1 MKEAG
6 EGDSFMIEEWLQRVQ
21 IEDYPWLW
29 QVFFAVLATAL
40 INYLVAKF
48 LARLTE
54 KLARTHTVWDDAL
67 LAAVRKP
74 MYWMIWLVGFSY
86 VLQLI
91 VQTSDAQ
98 IFAILN
104 SLRAVMVVLILT
116 WFLVSLVREVE
127 SRLLSGEYTK
137 ADEPFD
143 PTTVMA
149 IGKLVRTAIIITAT
163 LVAMQS
169 LGYSISG
176 VLAFGGIGGIAVG
189 FAAKDLLANFFGG
202 LMVYLDRPFAV
213 GDWIRSPDQNIEGTV
228 ENIGWRQTRIRT
240 FDQRP
245 LYVPNA
251 TFTQVSVENPSR
263 MLNRR
268 IYETIGLRYD
278 DARQLA
284 DIVTEV
290 RSYLE
295 NHDEIDHNKTLI
307 VNFNS
312 FGASSLDFF
321 IYAFTKTTAWVKY
334 HEIKQGVL
342 LDILGIIHKHEADV
356 AYPTSTIKLEQQEM
370 LNMIEQGAKA

>member
-1 MKEAG
+1 ML
-6 EGDSFMIEEWLQRVQ
+6 DEWLQRFQ

-29 QVFFAVLATAL
+29 QVFFAVLATAA
-40 INYLVAKF
+40 INYVVARF
-48 LARLTE
+48 LDSLAER
-54 KLARTHTVWDDAL
+54 LARTRTVWDDAL
-67 LAAVRKP
+67 LAAARKP
-74 MYWMIWLVGFSY
+74 AYWMIWLVGFSY
-86 VLQLI
+86 ALQMI

-98 IFAILN
+98 IFEVLN
-104 SLRAVMVVLILT
+104 SLRAVLAVLILT
-116 WFLVSLVREVE
+116 WFLVALVREAE
-127 SRLLSGEYTK
+127 TLLLSGEYSK
-137 ADEPFD
+137 SDEPFD

-149 IGKLVRTAIIITAT
+149 IGRLVRTAIIITAA

-169 LGYSISG
+169 LGYSVSG

-189 FAAKDLLANFFGG
+189 FAAKDMLANFFGG
-202 LMVYLDRPFAV
+202 LMVYLDRPFVV

-251 TFTQVSVENPSR
+251 TFAQISVENPSR

-278 DARQLA
+278 DARQLDA
-284 DIVTEV
+284 VVSEV

-295 NHDEIDHNKTLI
+295 KHEDIDHNRTLI

-312 FGASSLDFF
+312 FGPSSLDFF
-321 IYAFTKTTAWVKY
+321 IYAFTETTAWVKY
-334 HEIKQGVL
+334 HEIKQRVL

-356 AYPTSTIKLEQQEM
+356 AYPTSTIKLQQQAAM
-370 LNMIEQGAKA
+370 ANIVQQGEQGEEGEQA

>member
-104 SLRAVMVVLILT
+104 SLRAVMAVLILT

>member
-1 MKEAG
+1 
-6 EGDSFMIEEWLQRVQ
+6 MIEEWLHRIQLQ
-21 IEDYPWLW
+21 DYPWLW
-29 QVFFAVLATAL
+29 QVFFAVLATAA
-40 INYLVAKF
+40 INYAVARF
-48 LARLTE
+48 LDQLTA

-67 LAAVRKP
+67 LAATRKP
-74 MYWMIWLVGFSY
+74 VYWMIWLVGFSY
-86 VLQLI
+86 ALQLI
-91 VQTSDAQ
+91 VQTSEAQ
-98 IFAILN
+98 IFEILN
-104 SLRAVMVVLILT
+104 SLRAVLAVLIIT

-169 LGYSISG
+169 LGFSISG

-251 TFTQVSVENPSR
+251 TFTQISVENPSR

-268 IYETIGLRYD
+268 IYETIGVRYD
-278 DARQLA
+278 DARQLG
-284 DIVTEV
+284 DIVSEV
-290 RSYLE
+290 RGYLE
-295 NHDEIDHNKTLI
+295 NHADIDQNRTLI

-321 IYAFTKTTAWVKY
+321 IYAFTKTTVWVKY

-342 LDILGIIHKHEADV
+342 LDILGIIHKHDADV
-356 AYPTSTIKLEQQEM
+356 AYPTSTIKLAQTEMAAAIQKGEQ
-370 LNMIEQGAKA
+370 A